1 MEHLDGITKHR
12 LPLASLPLTH
22 HIKLL
27 NLNHAH
33 PLLFK
38 LNPNLHKTIIHKPN
52 PPPINNPNLLFFYGI
67 SPLLV

>member
-12 LPLASLPLTH
+12 LPLDSLPLTH

-33 PLLFK
+33 PPTTFQIE
-38 LNPNLHKTIIHKPN
+38 P
-52 PPPINNPNLLFFYGI
+52 
-67 SPLLV
+67 

>member
-33 PLLFK
+33 PPTTFQIE
-38 LNPNLHKTIIHKPN
+38 P
-52 PPPINNPNLLFFYGI
+52 
-67 SPLLV
+67 